1 MKGQKMS
8 CFTRGR
14 NRGREAAGHQWGH
27 AGVSTRNPAQAWGS
41 PALHQFSDPGCLNH
55 RRGTIITSR
64 DRGPQRVAWS
74 RNQRLSFGLCLNSPQ
89 GFGHTGVWEPLSFNK
104 DRNRIERQV
113 ENPWEGVSGA
123 RSSQAL
129 QGCECVWGVTIIQPF
144 FHSTSLY
151 EKTYPI
157 PGMAPK
163 NAGTVVC
170 EQEGHSSCVQEVR
183 SGKCHQARAT
193 SYIPECLCGTPEAH
207 RNPPDP

>member
-1 MKGQKMS
+1 M
-8 CFTRGR
+8 
-14 NRGREAAGHQWGH
+14 
-27 AGVSTRNPAQAWGS
+27 
-41 PALHQFSDPGCLNH
+41 
-55 RRGTIITSR
+55 
-64 DRGPQRVAWS
+64 
-74 RNQRLSFGLCLNSPQ
+74 NSPQ

-104 DRNRIERQV
+104 DRIRIERQV

-123 RSSQAL
+123 WSSQAL

-163 NAGTVVC
+163 NAGTVVR

-183 SGKCHQARAT
+183 LGKCHQARAT
-193 SYIPECLCGTPEAH
+193 SYIPECSCGTPEAH
-207 RNPPDP
+207 RNPPGFTEEDQEGPDERKMLTLAILVHNSRGIIYGTHCVFISFRTPGGYLCGRGKSVWVSRKSRVP